1 MKIEHLQKILN
12 QFKDGKINLSKTTEL
27 LTKLPFESLNF
38 AHLDNH
44 RELRTGFPEVI
55 YCEGKTPTQTAQIA
69 KKIFTNNKLVFATHA
84 SKQHFAAVKKIIPK
98 AKYYNSSKVITVN
111 EPTIK
116 KSKKFILIISAGT
129 ADIPIAEEAFITTK
143 MMGQNVKSLFDVGV
157 AGIHRLLSH
166 FDEIQKA
173 SVIIVLA
180 GMDGA
185 LPSVVG
191 GLVKVPIIA
200 VPTSTGYGANF
211 SGLAPLLTM
220 LNSCAAGVTV
230 VNINNGFGAG
240 YAASII
246 LKNMENK

>member
-1 MKIEHLQKILN
+1 
-12 QFKDGKINLSKTTEL
+12 
-27 LTKLPFESLNF
+27 
-38 AHLDNH
+38 
-44 RELRTGFPEVI
+44 
-55 YCEGKTPTQTAQIA
+55 
-69 KKIFTNNKLVFATHA
+69 
-84 SKQHFAAVKKIIPK
+84 
-98 AKYYNSSKVITVN
+98 
-111 EPTIK
+111 
-116 KSKKFILIISAGT
+116 
-129 ADIPIAEEAFITTK
+129 

-246 LKNMENK
+246 LKIWKINKMIKDISKIKYYENILGTIGNTPLVKINRINAGLKPKIFAKIEFLIPAEV